1 MVGIWDSKPKVG
13 DMGPGALRSC
23 RKHLPIFSVCFGD
36 CPATL
41 GSELVMGPEGAP
53 ELLFPLPGRLKGLML
68 ETSLSSTCF
77 IFLICSE
84 FVLGKEKGLATILGV
99 S

>member
-1 MVGIWDSKPKVG
+1 
-13 DMGPGALRSC
+13 MGTWALGHFGVAENISPSS
-23 RKHLPIFSVCFGD
+23 LVCFGD

-41 GSELVMGPEGAP
+41 GSKLVMGPEGAP